1 MTCKEQIDDYL
12 FFTLTGIFA
21 FGYVLILASIV
32 NVSGDPTTN
41 RVLSGSGAF
50 ISIGIFIVMLYLG
63 KRDSRRLKTMDV
75 KMDTMNGKLGSI
87 VNILLRMEK
96 DHNSSKSNTAKRKS
110 PI

>member
-1 MTCKEQIDDYL
+1 
-12 FFTLTGIFA
+12 
-21 FGYVLILASIV
+21 
-32 NVSGDPTTN
+32 
-41 RVLSGSGAF
+41 
-50 ISIGIFIVMLYLG
+50 
-63 KRDSRRLKTMDV
+63 MDV